1 MEAELTIKLPDGT
14 TKTIQLKDVTY
25 STTYGTDIQP
35 VGQTIVVA
43 RLNLSAV
50 LVDAT
55 PAGV

>member
-35 VGQTIVVA
+35 VGQTFIVA

-50 LVDAT
+50 LVDST
-55 PAGV
+55 PTS